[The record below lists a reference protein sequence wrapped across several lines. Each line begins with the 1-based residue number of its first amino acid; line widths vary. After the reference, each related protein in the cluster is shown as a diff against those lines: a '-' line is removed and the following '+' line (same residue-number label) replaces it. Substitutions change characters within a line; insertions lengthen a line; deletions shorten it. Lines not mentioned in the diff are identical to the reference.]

1 LRFSVEYGGSE
12 MQTSRADYYRRQADI
27 CFRLSLAASDDEISV
42 HLIALAQRY
51 KAKAEALERE
61 RPPPEV
67 IAQTLSERR

>member
-1 LRFSVEYGGSE
+1 

-61 RPPPEV
+61 RPT
-67 IAQTLSERR
+67 ARGDSADTERALLR